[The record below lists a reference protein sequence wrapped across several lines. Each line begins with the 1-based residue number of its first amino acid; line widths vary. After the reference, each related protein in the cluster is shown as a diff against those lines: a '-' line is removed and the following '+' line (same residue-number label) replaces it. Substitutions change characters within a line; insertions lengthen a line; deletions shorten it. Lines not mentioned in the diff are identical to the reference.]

1 VKLIFQP
8 NEEGLTGARAMI
20 ADGVFED
27 PAIDIVLGY
36 HNWPLLEAG
45 KVGYQAG
52 AVFAASD
59 FFDITL
65 KGVSGHAA
73 HPHTTVDTVTAAA
86 YFITQLQ
93 TIVSREISP
102 TEPAVVSV
110 GRIEGGTARNVI
122 AGEVRISGG
131 VRGRSTAVMK
141 RVEETMR
148 RLLDG
153 LKAGMRVDY
162 ELDHR
167 IAVPVLRNDPAILD
181 RVLGS
186 ARDILGDGN
195 VEELASS
202 SMGSEDLSYFTER
215 FPSAHLHIGSRID
228 GLETM
233 LHKANYDCN
242 EAAIPTG
249 VRAISRAAA
258 DLLG

>member
-1 VKLIFQP
+1 MNSNNAIDGLTEKITDELVEIRRTIHQNPELGFEEFETAKLVSGVLDKLGILRRTGVGGTGVIGVIEGAGPGKTVAIRADMDALPIEEESGVSFASKVPGKMHACGHDAHTAIALGAAMVLTEIKDRLKGRVKLIFQP

-93 TIVSREISP
+93 
-102 TEPAVVSV
+102 
-110 GRIEGGTARNVI
+110 
-122 AGEVRISGG
+122 
-131 VRGRSTAVMK
+131 
-141 RVEETMR
+141 
-148 RLLDG
+148 
-153 LKAGMRVDY
+153 
-162 ELDHR
+162 
-167 IAVPVLRNDPAILD
+167 
-181 RVLGS
+181 
-186 ARDILGDGN
+186 
-195 VEELASS
+195 
-202 SMGSEDLSYFTER
+202 
-215 FPSAHLHIGSRID
+215 
-228 GLETM
+228 
-233 LHKANYDCN
+233 
-242 EAAIPTG
+242 
-249 VRAISRAAA
+249 
-258 DLLG
+258 